1 MSGGFYRNSIDDDL
15 EVPVEDEKYLRN
27 NWKLLA
33 TVQFLNLFKQLFK
46 FKEPVVPFDLEQ
58 ALLRPQHDA
67 LCSELMTKLM
77 HRRGVNW
84 ASNDGTV
91 LEYEQWC
98 MQLAKKFNGMYKAYR
113 KFSVRYLG
121 LDPSD
126 KDGDAALLEETKEP
140 VR

>member
-1 MSGGFYRNSIDDDL
+1 
-15 EVPVEDEKYLRN
+15 
-27 NWKLLA
+27 
-33 TVQFLNLFKQLFK
+33 
-46 FKEPVVPFDLEQ
+46 
-58 ALLRPQHDA
+58 
-67 LCSELMTKLM
+67 MTKLM

-126 KDGDAALLEETKEP
+126 KDCDAALLEETKEP
-140 VR
+140 VRYESSQSEEVKEEEAVVIK